1 MNVNPIRNLMAFSA
15 ALASGLKGIFGPGED
30 LHPLPRV
37 RHATAGRRS
46 RIPGPARPAG
56 SKLARKASEGSL
68 TKVHGGMAP
77 AMTMRFPFSAKR
89 RTAS

>member
-30 LHPLPRV
+30 LHPLPRFGHATPGKRTRVRGPV
-37 RHATAGRRS
+37 RHAGAKMAHKIADGR
-46 RIPGPARPAG
+46 
-56 SKLARKASEGSL
+56 L
-68 TKVHGGMAP
+68 TKVHGGMTP